1 MDLFW
6 SPIFGPFIYFWNFC
20 LKLFYISSSA
30 YIVFLMM
37 SVFARTREKEKAW
50 KFGIYCLAGAA
61 VLAMPVTAA
70 FMKGPK
76 VTYTIDGKEK
86 SHLLYEHN
94 FGFFEVRKDDLRP
107 QNNN

>member
-37 SVFARTREKEKAW
+37 SVFARTREREKAW

-61 VLAMPVTAA
+61 ILAMPVTAM

-94 FGFFEVRKDDLRP
+94 FGFFEVRIDDVVFLIS
-107 QNNN
+107 